1 MKVNQEIFD
10 KWLIEDKEYLSLNLS
25 IIENLSKFS
34 AADFEF
40 EELENIKNLPKEL
53 DFNKI
58 ENNNSQNIKTDEEN
72 KENKENKNADSNNDQ
87 NIILKNKII
96 CLNEDLINLR
106 SLCLECKIHL
116 LMSGESYFYIF
127 SRCKDTNFCDSTA
140 VCCISKELE
149 SARKFVSFSVLE
161 PKEGGGYCI
170 KTLKKQEIPHQDK
183 YIKSLDI
190 SEINFIFIDNGDNRC
205 FVFLIGQEQNSNMFL
220 IGDFYEPIEW
230 KSNVMFA
237 VNGDLISLKKLVIK
251 QRPRNSYVN
260 YRNNGTNDTVQSCTC
275 CNIF

>member
-1 MKVNQEIFD
+1 M
-10 KWLIEDKEYLSLNLS
+10 NL
-25 IIENLSKFS
+25 E
-34 AADFEF
+34 
-40 EELENIKNLPKEL
+40 
-53 DFNKI
+53 FNKI
-58 ENNNSQNIKTDEEN
+58 ENNNSQNIKNDEEN
-72 KENKENKNADSNNDQ
+72 KNVDPNNDQ
-87 NIILKNKII
+87 NIILKNKIL
-96 CLNEDLINLR
+96 CLNEELINLR

-127 SRCKDTNFCDSTA
+127 SRCKNTTFSVSTA

-149 SARKFVSFSVLE
+149 SARKFVSFGVLE
-161 PKEGGGYCI
+161 SKEGGGYCM